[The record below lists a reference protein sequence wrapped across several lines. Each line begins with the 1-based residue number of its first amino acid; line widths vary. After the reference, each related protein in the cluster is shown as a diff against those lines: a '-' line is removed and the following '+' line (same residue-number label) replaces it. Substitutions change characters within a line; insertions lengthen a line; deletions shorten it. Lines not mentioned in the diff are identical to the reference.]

1 MQRWTIRSA
10 GVGKAALAVVLL
22 GALGGAC
29 DDIRV
34 ETDPAHRSDPDV
46 RAETVRTHLTPAGIG
61 DLFEVSHPEGLLLEE
76 GAQDR
81 MLGDRPLSIGP
92 LSQPIPISDVDANVG
107 DDALGLALSDQR
119 LAVTIPVRVERS
131 VGTEICRFR
140 LTTGPWTIQVE
151 SDEDPETG
159 WKSTPSKPVSLETN
173 GLQVTPVEECPVLRD
188 DSGEFPAQL
197 DEILTNYLQ
206 SSIENGVGEFLDISI
221 YEQLGLLR
229 GRTSLHRLSAFPN
242 RQGAIDVVGRTTES
256 EKLRLD
262 STGLSADL
270 GIGTSSRRARCARPD
285 ALSAPS
291 EDRTADPIRGEDLQ
305 GTDAAL
311 GLVVARPLLV
321 RLVEAMTS
329 GGFLCRGLERTD
341 GVSGIGAPINRRDA
355 ALDDIGLASV
365 PIEGPFRPTLSPG
378 RLDDLQLRPDTN
390 TVAITWSGLTL
401 ELYGRLGGAQTKLV
415 TLSAD
420 VEFFLI
426 PAGGA
431 PETLRFDINAIDVD
445 DVSFQS
451 PWREDAPEQTALN
464 RWSRRLVLAVF
475 ENTFEVPTPVL
486 PDAPLSHLQTRVRS
500 DDLLLL
506 LIFQS

>member
-1 MQRWTIRSA
+1 MECSNIRSS
-10 GVGKAALAVVLL
+10 GVGKALLAVGLS
-22 GALGGAC
+22 GALCGAC
-29 DDIRV
+29 DDIRI
-34 ETDPAHRSDPDV
+34 ETDPAHRSDPEV
-46 RAETVRTHLTPAGIG
+46 RADTVRTHLTPAGIG

-76 GAQDR
+76 GSQDR

-92 LSQPIPISDVDANVG
+92 LSQPISISDVDANVG
-107 DDALGLALSDQR
+107 DEALGLALSDQR
-119 LAVTIPVRVERS
+119 LAVTIPIRVERS
-131 VGTEICRFR
+131 VGTEICRFQ
-140 LTTGPWTIQVE
+140 LTTGPWTIQIE
-151 SDEDPETG
+151 SEEDPETG
-159 WKSTPSKPVSLETN
+159 WKSTPSKPVTLETN
-173 GLQVTPVEECPVLRD
+173 GLQVTPVEECPALRD

-197 DEILTNYLQ
+197 DEILADYLQ
-206 SSIENGVGEFLDISI
+206 SSIENGVGEFLDIAI
-221 YEQLGLLR
+221 YDQLGLLR

-242 RQGAIDVVGRTTES
+242 RQGTIDVVGRTTES
-256 EKLRLD
+256 EGLQLD

-270 GIGTSSRRARCARPD
+270 GIGTSSRRAPCARPD

-291 EDRTADPIRGEDLQ
+291 GNQAADPIRGEDFQ

-311 GLVVARPLLV
+311 GIAVARPLLV

-341 GVSGIGAPINRRDA
+341 EVSGIGAPINRRDA
-355 ALDDIGLASV
+355 ALGDVGLESV

-378 RLDDLQLRPDTN
+378 RLDDLQLRPDSN
-390 TVAITWSGLTL
+390 TVAVTWRGLTL
-401 ELYGRLGGAQTKLV
+401 ELYGRFGGAQTKLV
-415 TLSAD
+415 TLSAN

-431 PETLRFDINAIDVD
+431 PDSLRFDINAIDVD

-451 PWREDAPEQTALN
+451 PWRSEGPEQTALN

-475 ENTFEVPTPVL
+475 ENTFELPTPVL

-500 DDLLLL
+500 DDVLLL